1 VQERALKQKQDH
13 IIACENK
20 ETTDLRGM
28 NCEVDKTPAEGNEN
42 QDILDANKVCVL
54 AQSLLNYFI

>member
-1 VQERALKQKQDH
+1 
-13 IIACENK
+13 
-20 ETTDLRGM
+20 M